1 MYIIIQ
7 NILKETYRIQ
17 MAPIKKP
24 QSNTPGLLYYLSKML
39 LEQFAHL
46 H

>member
-7 NILKETYRIQ
+7 NILKETCRIQ
-17 MAPIKKP
+17 MATTKKP
-24 QSNTPGLLYYLSKML
+24 RSNTPGLLYNLSKVL